1 LQSEIEEKTVNVLAY
16 IYKATNWKRMH
27 TSKISYDIFEHRL
40 EFARHEKTIPE
51 LIQKLC
57 NKLSL
62 QAPPL
67 PLDDV
72 EYLRDHELEAL
83 TIIRKMGKLLT
94 LKAAKRAK
102 EIYIEKKGGET
113 SAE

>member
-1 LQSEIEEKTVNVLAY
+1 MESETERKVVEVLAY
-16 IYKATNWKRMH
+16 IYRAVDWKRMH

-40 EFARHEKTIPE
+40 EFARHEKTMPE

-72 EYLRDHELEAL
+72 EYLRNHESEAL
-83 TIIRKMGKLLT
+83 SMIRKIGKLLT

-102 EIYIEKKGGET
+102 QLYAEKGVEKT
-113 SAE
+113 AK